1 MVMDGRPKKGRA
13 PRIVL
18 TEPEVLTIVGRE
30 SQRNGTDRLTERQID
45 QIIPNG
51 KEEKSGKND
60 AACAFLVKL
69 GLWTFTQRRLRYKPL
84 GP

>member
-30 SQRNGTDRLTERQID
+30 SQRNGTDRL
-45 QIIPNG
+45 PN
-51 KEEKSGKND
+51 
-60 AACAFLVKL
+60 A
-69 GLWTFTQRRLRYKPL
+69 RLTK
-84 GP
+84 